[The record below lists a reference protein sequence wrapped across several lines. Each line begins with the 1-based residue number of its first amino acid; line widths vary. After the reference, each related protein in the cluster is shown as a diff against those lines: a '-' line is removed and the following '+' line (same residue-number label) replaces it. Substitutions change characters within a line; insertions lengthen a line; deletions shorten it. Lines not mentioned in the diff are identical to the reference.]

1 MTSIYFIYIIQ
12 CRGGRLYTGIT
23 TDIKRRFAEHS
34 GGVKGAKF
42 TRANPP
48 EKLLAVWSCEGR
60 SAAAK
65 LECAVKK
72 LDRPQK
78 LALISDNDFF
88 TKKFGTGYAVKYKRE
103 NVQFC

>member
-34 GGVKGAKF
+34 GGERGARF

-48 EKLLAVWSCEGR
+48 ERVLAVWSCEGR
-60 SAAAK
+60 SAASK
-65 LECAVKK
+65 FECAVKK
-72 LDRPQK
+72 LKRPQK
-78 LALISDNDFF
+78 LLLISDNNFLSE
-88 TKKFGTGYAVKYKRE
+88 KFGTEYAVIYKRE